1 MYTSVVYMTVAMV
14 MAVTGVSSVKAQD
27 ENVLTAS
34 KVVMVPRGD
43 VGLTAQSPEVVH
55 VAAPTAGPVV
65 SVVKVRPMAFRADSA
80 SVVREVAVVA
90 TPPSYV
96 VVVEG
101 SAECRGQRTRGGP
114 HPRRPLDVSLIE
126 QSAAL
131 ESDRKSSTGD
141 FRFLFSRNR
150 CSPLLTDSGGA
161 GNAVF

>member
-43 VGLTAQSPEVVH
+43 VGLTAQSPEVAH
-55 VAAPTAGPVV
+55 VAAPTAVPVV

-96 VVVEG
+96 VEG
-101 SAECRGQRTRGGP
+101 VPNAAVSAHAVGRTRVDP
-114 HPRRPLDVSLIE
+114 SMSV
-126 QSAAL
+126 
-131 ESDRKSSTGD
+131 
-141 FRFLFSRNR
+141 
-150 CSPLLTDSGGA
+150 
-161 GNAVF
+161 